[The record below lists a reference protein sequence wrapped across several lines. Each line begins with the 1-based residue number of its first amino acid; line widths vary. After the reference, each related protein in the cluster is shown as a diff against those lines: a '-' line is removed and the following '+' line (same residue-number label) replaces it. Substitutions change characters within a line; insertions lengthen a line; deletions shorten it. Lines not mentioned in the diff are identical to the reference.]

1 MNLLDLNNDVLSM
14 IGGYVKKDNENR
26 LKEERLI
33 QSLLNQ
39 YRYRFEDMLDSYKRF
54 KEPVDIYLE
63 ITKILVDLE
72 IYLERDRD
80 MEKEKIDKY
89 LILFIDMYKMEIDK
103 TTKKF
108 RRNILGFRTHN
119 EKLNYDYNYHR
130 NKLLSDD
137 TDTDEY

>member
-14 IGGYVKKDNENR
+14 IGNYVKKDNEER

-72 IYLERDRD
+72 T
-80 MEKEKIDKY
+80 
-89 LILFIDMYKMEIDK
+89 FQ
-103 TTKKF
+103 
-108 RRNILGFRTHN
+108 
-119 EKLNYDYNYHR
+119 
-130 NKLLSDD
+130 
-137 TDTDEY
+137 

>member
-80 MEKEKIDKY
+80 MEKEKIDKC
-89 LILFIDMYKMEIDK
+89 LILFADMYKMEIDK

-108 RRNILGFRTHN
+108 RRNILGFRIHN
-119 EKLNYDYNYHR
+119 EKLNYDYNFHR
-130 NKLLSDD
+130 SKYLSDD
-137 TDTDEY
+137 TETDE